1 MKKIEEKE
9 KELKILKQLI
19 NNEFKNDKDAIK
31 IILKETNLE
40 EIENKLK
47 SSNNTENKALEK
59 DTNTKEQKI
68 NHYLEETLKIKQHI
82 TSNLDSLK
90 SQYIYTIIQKFKE
103 KIEEEP
109 NKNEILNAINT
120 ELSKIIEMA
129 KKKEDESKETENKS
143 KKTDLIDITLEEN
156 IQKEP
161 KIIRNLLEKTKEIR
175 NLNQELLKLQ
185 ETELEKDENDS
196 ILK

>member
-1 MKKIEEKE
+1 
-9 KELKILKQLI
+9 
-19 NNEFKNDKDAIK
+19 
-31 IILKETNLE
+31 
-40 EIENKLK
+40 
-47 SSNNTENKALEK
+47 
-59 DTNTKEQKI
+59 
-68 NHYLEETLKIKQHI
+68 
-82 TSNLDSLK
+82 
-90 SQYIYTIIQKFKE
+90 
-103 KIEEEP
+103 
-109 NKNEILNAINT
+109 
-120 ELSKIIEMA
+120 MA